1 MQELSDNLDL
11 IVANPQYQ
19 TFLEH
24 AMRVFIKI
32 LQVKVLVRFNLLFSL
47 FSILSISLFQS
58 LSIYLSLSQAHTH
71 KPIIQLL
78 ILLLNSV
85 IFFIEIRNL
94 NFYFYISFV
103 ILSFAG
109 GNRSLYRRAPHPA
122 SKEAGP
128 GNDSTTARKRSS
140 QTLRQEHTL
149 TGIQAIK

>member
-1 MQELSDNLDL
+1 MCAIRIVLSLSMLIILYTTFIKSKDENKLKAVQELSDNLDL

-58 LSIYLSLSQAHTH
+58 LSLSLCLFIYLSLSQAHTH
-71 KPIIQLL
+71 NPIIQLL

-85 IFFIEIRNL
+85 ILFF
-94 NFYFYISFV
+94 
-103 ILSFAG
+103 
-109 GNRSLYRRAPHPA
+109 SLK
-122 SKEAGP
+122 S
-128 GNDSTTARKRSS
+128 
-140 QTLRQEHTL
+140 
-149 TGIQAIK
+149 AI